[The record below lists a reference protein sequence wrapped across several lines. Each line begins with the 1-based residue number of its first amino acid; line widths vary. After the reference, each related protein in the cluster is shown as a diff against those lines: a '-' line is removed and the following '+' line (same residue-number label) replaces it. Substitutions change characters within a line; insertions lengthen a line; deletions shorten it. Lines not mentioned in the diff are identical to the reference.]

1 MHPCDV
7 CGEPI
12 PDALPVCPYCESP
25 RTPFPSSSPA
35 GPAIRTVN
43 LEEGLPTVDDALDKL
58 ERALSRAAADRV
70 PLLRVIHGWG
80 SSSGQARIRQ
90 AVRARL
96 SRHLETRALRGVLP
110 GDAYSPTRRHPWILR
125 HPVLLES
132 AHTDRMNPG
141 ITFVELP

>member
-12 PDALPVCPYCESP
+12 PDAVPVCPYCESP
-25 RTPFPSSSPA
+25 CAPRPLSSPA

-43 LEEGLPTVDDALDKL
+43 LEDGLPTVDEALDKL

-80 SSSGQARIRQ
+80 SSSGQALIRRS
-90 AVRARL
+90 VRARL
-96 SRHLETRALRGVLP
+96 ARYHETRVLRAFLP
-110 GDAYSPTRRHPWILR
+110 GDDFSPTRRHPWILR

-132 AHTDRMNPG
+132 ALTDRMNPG